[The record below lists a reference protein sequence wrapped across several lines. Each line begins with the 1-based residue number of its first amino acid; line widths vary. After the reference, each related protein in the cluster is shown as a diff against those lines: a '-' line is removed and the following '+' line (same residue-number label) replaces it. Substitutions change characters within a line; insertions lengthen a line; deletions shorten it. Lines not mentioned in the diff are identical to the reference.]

1 MARRPAVVLLFLV
14 SAFAWPRNSIAQ
26 TARVTF
32 TNDIAPIVFAHC
44 ASCHRPGGSASFSL
58 LAYEDVRS
66 RAQAI
71 AAATRSRIMPPWK
84 PESGYGEFVGVRRLT
99 DRQVTSFQEW
109 LEQGAAE
116 GDPAAL
122 PPPPRWS
129 SEWRLGQPDL
139 VLTMD
144 RPYTLRAGGDDVY
157 RHFVIPIPIAVTRYV
172 KAWEFRPGN
181 SRIVHHAT
189 MEIDRTGN
197 SRHLDHQDA
206 ESGYEGLIA
215 HSAMAPDGYFLDWA
229 PGHTPYTAPPGM
241 AIPLEPG
248 SDLVLMLH
256 LRPDGRPETVQGSI
270 GLYFAETPPTRVPA
284 LLRLTRQDIEIPAG
298 EKAFVATSS
307 FTLPVPVDVF
317 TVQPHAH
324 YLARQIEGFATLPD
338 GRTTWLILIKNWD
351 FAWQD
356 VYRYATPVSL
366 PAGATVTM
374 RWTYDN
380 TADNP
385 LNPNRPPKRVTY
397 GQRTSDEMSELWFQ
411 VLPRNRAE
419 RDVFTGGL
427 RTTLVL
433 EEIKGYE
440 TMVRADPANVALHDD
455 VALLYV
461 ATGSRERAAAHFGE
475 SARLRPDSAA
485 AQYNLA
491 TALFA
496 LGRRD
501 EAHRGFERA
510 LAIDPGYANPHRGLA
525 ILLQAE
531 GKLDEAERSYR
542 RAILLAPDEATAH
555 HNLGVLLHSKG
566 QLADAMSEYREAL
579 RIDPF
584 YADAHYGMAL
594 TLTALGRT
602 PDAITEYREALRSR
616 PNWPAVQRE
625 LETALASAGQR

>member
-1 MARRPAVVLLFLV
+1 MSALGFAR
-14 SAFAWPRNSIAQ
+14 SARAQ
-26 TARVTF
+26 TTVTF
-32 TNDIAPIVFAHC
+32 ARDIAPIVFANC
-44 ASCHRPGGSASFSL
+44 SSCHRPGGSASFSL
-58 LAYEDVRS
+58 LTYPDVRG

-71 AAATRSRIMPPWK
+71 AAATRNRRMPPWK
-84 PESGYGEFVGVRRLT
+84 PVPGYGEFAGARRLT
-99 DRQVTSFQEW
+99 DQQIATFQTW
-109 LEQGAAE
+109 VDQGAPE

-122 PPPPRWS
+122 PPLPQS
-129 SEWRLGQPDL
+129 SSDWRLGQPDL

-144 RPYTLRAGGDDVY
+144 QPYELRAGGDDVY
-157 RHFVIPIPIAVTRYV
+157 RHFVISIPGSAVRYV

-181 SRIVHHAT
+181 SRVVHHAT
-189 MEIDRTGN
+189 MEIDRTGT
-197 SRHLDHQDA
+197 SRHLDHQDS
-206 ESGYEGLIA
+206 EPGYEGLIA

-241 AIPLEPG
+241 AIPIEPG

-270 GLYFAETPPTRVPA
+270 GFYFTDVPPARVPA

-298 EKAFVATSS
+298 DKSFVATSS
-307 FTLPVPVDVF
+307 FRLPVPVEVF

-324 YLARQIEGFATLPD
+324 YLARRIEGFATLPD
-338 GRTTWLILIKNWD
+338 GRVTWLIQINNWD

-356 VYRYATPVSL
+356 VYRYETPVSL
-366 PAGATVTM
+366 PAGSTVTM

-385 LNPNRPPKRVTY
+385 LNPSRPPVRVTY

-419 RDVFTGGL
+419 RDIFTRAL
-427 RTTLVL
+427 RSTLVL

-440 TMVRADPANVALHDD
+440 MMLRANAGNAALHDD
-455 VALLYV
+455 VALLYAAAGNRQQV
-461 ATGSRERAAAHFGE
+461 AAHFAE

-485 AQYNLA
+485 AHYNLA

-501 EAHRGFERA
+501 EARRGFERA
-510 LAIDPGYANPHRGLA
+510 LTIDAGYANAHRGIA

-531 GKLDEAERSYR
+531 GRIGEAEASYR
-542 RAILLAPDEATAH
+542 RAIQLAPDEATAH
-555 HNLGVLLHSKG
+555 HNLGVLLHSAG
-566 QLADAMSEYREAL
+566 RLADALSEYREAV
-579 RIDPF
+579 RIDRD

-594 TLTALGRT
+594 TFKALGQT
-602 PDAITEYREALRSR
+602 PDAIAEYREALRSR
-616 PNWPAVQRE
+616 PDWPAVQRE
-625 LETALASAGQR
+625 LDAALASAGRR